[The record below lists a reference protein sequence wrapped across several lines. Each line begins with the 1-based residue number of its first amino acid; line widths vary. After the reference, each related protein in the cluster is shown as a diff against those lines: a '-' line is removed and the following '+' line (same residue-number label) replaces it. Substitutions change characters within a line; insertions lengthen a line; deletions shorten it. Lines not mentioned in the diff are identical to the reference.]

1 MRDSKFHL
9 NGLYFE
15 KDLIHFELFSF
26 EIKKNAAF
34 RFIKTQIDRVKTF
47 IIISKSPGSTFIRIC
62 L

>member
-1 MRDSKFHL
+1 MRDSKFHV

-15 KDLIHFELFSF
+15 KDFIHFELFSF

-34 RFIKTQIDRVKTF
+34 KFMKTQIDRVKTF
-47 IIISKSPGSTFIRIC
+47 IIISKSSGSTFIRIF

>member
-26 EIKKNAAF
+26 EIKKKNAAF
-34 RFIKTQIDRVKTF
+34 ETF
-47 IIISKSPGSTFIRIC
+47 EI
-62 L
+62 

>member
-26 EIKKNAAF
+26 AIKKTAAF
-34 RFIKTQIDRVKTF
+34 RFIKNSDWSSENIYHYFK
-47 IIISKSPGSTFIRIC
+47 II
-62 L
+62 

>member
-26 EIKKNAAF
+26 EIKK
-34 RFIKTQIDRVKTF
+34 KC
-47 IIISKSPGSTFIRIC
+47 RI
-62 L
+62 

>member
-26 EIKKNAAF
+26 EIKKKKMP
-34 RFIKTQIDRVKTF
+34 RL
-47 IIISKSPGSTFIRIC
+47 GS
-62 L
+62 

>member
-9 NGLYFE
+9 NGMYFE
-15 KDLIHFELFSF
+15 KYLIHFELFSF

-34 RFIKTQIDRVKTF
+34 KFIKTQIHRVKTF
-47 IIISKSPGSTFIRIC
+47 IIISKSSGSIFIRIC

>member
-26 EIKKNAAF
+26 EIKKKKKKMPRLKHLKFKNHPVAL
-34 RFIKTQIDRVKTF
+34 
-47 IIISKSPGSTFIRIC
+47 S
-62 L
+62 

>member
-26 EIKKNAAF
+26 EIIKKNAAF
-34 RFIKTQIDRVKTF
+34 ETF
-47 IIISKSPGSTFIRIC
+47 EI
-62 L
+62 

>member
-15 KDLIHFELFSF
+15 KELIDFELFSF
-26 EIKKNAAF
+26 EIKKNAALK
-34 RFIKTQIDRVKTF
+34 FIKTQIDRVKTF
-47 IIISKSPGSTFIRIC
+47 IIISKSSGSTFIRIC

>member
-26 EIKKNAAF
+26 EIKKKMPRLKHLKFKNHPVAL
-34 RFIKTQIDRVKTF
+34 
-47 IIISKSPGSTFIRIC
+47 S
-62 L
+62 